1 MVEPDFRLLG
11 ERIERIQAELRELRG
26 VRADV
31 AHLRAEVS
39 QLRSDL
45 IQMRSEMS
53 QVQAEGGD
61 RHESLSARVDNLE
74 RTMNIHFTQT
84 HERIDNLER
93 AMDARFTQVQ
103 ETMATN
109 LAIVLDAIKTR

>member
-1 MVEPDFRLLG
+1 MVEPDFQLLG

-45 IQMRSEMS
+45 IQMRSEMGQMRSDMS
-53 QVQAEGGD
+53 QAQAESGD
-61 RHESLSARVDNLE
+61 RHESLSVRV
-74 RTMNIHFTQT
+74 
-84 HERIDNLER
+84 DNLER

-109 LAIVLDAIKTR
+109 LAIVLDAIRTR